1 MQILEHLTHIWSHEI
16 IAFGFH
22 CLFSKGALS
31 GSEGQLM
38 PDSGRLEGE
47 REELWALASA

>member
-22 CLFSKGALS
+22 CLFLEGALN
-31 GSEGQLM
+31 GTERQLK
-38 PDSGRLEGE
+38 PDSGRLEGG
-47 REELWALASA
+47 REEIWASASA